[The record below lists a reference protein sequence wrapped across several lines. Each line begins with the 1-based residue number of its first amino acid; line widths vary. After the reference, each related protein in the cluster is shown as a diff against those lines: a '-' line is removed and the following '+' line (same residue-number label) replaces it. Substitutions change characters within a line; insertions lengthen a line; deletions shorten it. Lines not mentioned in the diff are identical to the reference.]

1 MFGNLIVVFFIKYIL
16 YIYKYCIK
24 FKKSLN
30 IDSNFGFIFFCLSW
44 KGVEIKVDFFCEIL
58 ILSYLKCM

>member
-1 MFGNLIVVFFIKYIL
+1 MFGNLIVVFIIKYIL

-44 KGVEIKVDFFCEIL
+44 KGVGIKFNIKWIFFVKYWYWVI
-58 ILSYLKCM
+58 